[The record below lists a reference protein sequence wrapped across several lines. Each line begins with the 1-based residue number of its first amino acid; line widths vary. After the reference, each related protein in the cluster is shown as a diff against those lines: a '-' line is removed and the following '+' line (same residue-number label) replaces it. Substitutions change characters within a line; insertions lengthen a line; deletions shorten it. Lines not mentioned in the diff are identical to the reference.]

1 MKHMEPYQP
10 ELTIGELVEGTRE
23 ALDFEVLAGAAGMG
37 RTISQPRVQKPGL
50 ALAGFMEY
58 LHHGRVQ
65 ILGNSEITFLREKPD
80 QERAAIIHRL
90 IAHDVSCFA
99 ITKGLQPPAELL
111 RDAQEAGIPIL
122 RTRIVSST
130 AIYALGSF
138 LEDQLAP
145 VMQVHGV
152 LLDILGVGT
161 LILGASGIGKS
172 ECALDL
178 IVRGHRLV
186 SDDLVVL
193 RRRGDVLAGTSPQLT
208 RYHMELR
215 GIGIIN
221 VRDIFGI
228 AAVRRTKDVDLVVN
242 LDIWKKD
249 KVYDRL
255 GIDDRSHELLG
266 VSLDYVEMPVA
277 PGRNLAVLVEVTARN
292 QLLKRKGHNPARELA
307 RRLDRQLAEG
317 GKLVTEEDE

>member
-1 MKHMEPYQP
+1 MEPYQP
-10 ELTIGELVEGTRE
+10 EITIGELVEGTRE
-23 ALDFEVLAGAAGMG
+23 VLDFEVLAGAAGLD
-37 RTISQPRVQKPGL
+37 RIISQPRVQKPGL

-58 LHHGRVQ
+58 LHRGRVQ
-65 ILGNSEITFLREKPD
+65 ILGNSEITFLLEKPA
-80 QERAAIIHRL
+80 QERAAVIHRL

-99 ITKGLQPPAELL
+99 ITKGLEPPAELIG
-111 RDAQEAGIPIL
+111 DAEEAGIPVL
-122 RTRIVSST
+122 RTRIISST
-130 AIYALGSF
+130 AIYAIGHF
-138 LEDQLAP
+138 LEEKLAP

-152 LLDILGVGT
+152 LLDIFGVGT

-193 RRRGDVLAGTSPQLT
+193 RRRGDVVTGSSPELT
-208 RYHMELR
+208 RDHMELR

-228 AAVRRTKDVDLVVN
+228 AAVRRTKDIDLVVN
-242 LDIWKKD
+242 LDLWKRN

-255 GIDDRSHELLG
+255 GIDDQSHELLG
-266 VSLDYVEMPVA
+266 VLLDYVEMPVA

-292 QLLKRKGHNPARELA
+292 QLLKRRGHNPARELA
-307 RRLDRQLAEG
+307 RRLDRQLAEDARP
-317 GKLVTEEDE
+317 VTEENE

>member
-1 MKHMEPYQP
+1 MEPYQP
-10 ELTIGELVEGTRE
+10 EITIGELVEGTRE
-23 ALDFEVLAGAAGMG
+23 VLDFEVLAGAAGLD
-37 RTISQPRVQKPGL
+37 RIISQPRVQKPGL

-58 LHHGRVQ
+58 LHQGRVQ
-65 ILGNSEITFLREKPD
+65 ILGNSEITFLLEKPA
-80 QERAAIIHRL
+80 QERAAVIHRL

-99 ITKGLQPPAELL
+99 ITKGLEPPAELIG
-111 RDAQEAGIPIL
+111 DAEEAGIPVL
-122 RTRIVSST
+122 RTRIISST
-130 AIYALGSF
+130 AIYAIGHF
-138 LEDQLAP
+138 LEEKLAP

-152 LLDILGVGT
+152 LLDIFGVGT

-193 RRRGDVLAGTSPQLT
+193 RRRGDVVTGSSPELT
-208 RYHMELR
+208 RDHMELR

-228 AAVRRTKDVDLVVN
+228 AAVRRTKDIDLVVN
-242 LDIWKKD
+242 LDLWKRN

-255 GIDDRSHELLG
+255 GIDDQSHELLG
-266 VSLDYVEMPVA
+266 VLLDYVEMPVA

-292 QLLKRKGHNPARELA
+292 QLLKRRGHNPARELA
-307 RRLDRQLAEG
+307 RRLDRQLAEDARP
-317 GKLVTEEDE
+317 VTEENE

>member
-1 MKHMEPYQP
+1 MEPYQP
-10 ELTIGELVEGTRE
+10 EITIGELVEGTRE
-23 ALDFEVLAGAAGMG
+23 VLDFEVLAGAAGLD
-37 RTISQPRVQKPGL
+37 RIISQPRVQKPGL

-58 LHHGRVQ
+58 LHQGRVQ
-65 ILGNSEITFLREKPD
+65 ILGNSEITFLLEKPA
-80 QERAAIIHRL
+80 QERAAVIHRL

-99 ITKGLQPPAELL
+99 ITKGLEPPAELIG
-111 RDAQEAGIPIL
+111 DAEEAGIPVL

-130 AIYALGSF
+130 AIYAIGHF
-138 LEDQLAP
+138 LEEKLAP

-152 LLDILGVGT
+152 LLDIFGVGT

-193 RRRGDVLAGTSPQLT
+193 RRRGDVVTGSSPELT
-208 RYHMELR
+208 RDHMELR

-228 AAVRRTKDVDLVVN
+228 AAVRRTKDIDLVVN
-242 LDIWKKD
+242 LDLWKRN

-255 GIDDRSHELLG
+255 GIDDQSHELLG
-266 VSLDYVEMPVA
+266 VLLDYVEMPVA

-292 QLLKRKGHNPARELA
+292 QLLKRRGHNPARELA
-307 RRLDRQLAEG
+307 RRLDRQLAEDARP
-317 GKLVTEEDE
+317 VTEENE

>member
-1 MKHMEPYQP
+1 MEPYQP
-10 ELTIGELVEGTRE
+10 EITIGELVEGTRE
-23 ALDFEVLAGAAGMG
+23 VLDFEVLAGAAGLD
-37 RTISQPRVQKPGL
+37 RIISQPRVQKPGL

-58 LHHGRVQ
+58 LHRGRVQ
-65 ILGNSEITFLREKPD
+65 ILGNSEITFLLEKPA
-80 QERAAIIHRL
+80 QERAAVIHRL

-99 ITKGLQPPAELL
+99 ITKGLEPPAELIG
-111 RDAQEAGIPIL
+111 DAEEAGIPVL

-130 AIYALGSF
+130 AIYAIGHF
-138 LEDQLAP
+138 LEEKLAP

-152 LLDILGVGT
+152 LLDIFGVGT

-193 RRRGDVLAGTSPQLT
+193 RRRGDVVTGSSPELT
-208 RYHMELR
+208 RDHMELR

-228 AAVRRTKDVDLVVN
+228 AAVRRTKDIDLVVN
-242 LDIWKKD
+242 LDLWKRN

-255 GIDDRSHELLG
+255 GIDDQSHELLG
-266 VSLDYVEMPVA
+266 VLLDYVEMPVA

-292 QLLKRKGHNPARELA
+292 QLLKRRGHNPARELA
-307 RRLDRQLAEG
+307 RRLDRQLAEDARP
-317 GKLVTEEDE
+317 VTKENE

>member
-1 MKHMEPYQP
+1 MEPYQP
-10 ELTIGELVEGTRE
+10 EITIGELVEGTRE
-23 ALDFEVLAGAAGMG
+23 VLDFEVLAGAAGMD
-37 RTISQPRVQKPGL
+37 RIISQPRVQKPGL

-58 LHHGRVQ
+58 LHQGRVQ
-65 ILGNSEITFLREKPD
+65 ILGNSEITFLREKPA
-80 QERAAIIHRL
+80 QERAAVIHRL

-99 ITKGLQPPAELL
+99 ITKGLEPPAELIG
-111 RDAQEAGIPIL
+111 DAEEAGIPVL

-130 AIYALGSF
+130 AIYAIGHF
-138 LEDQLAP
+138 LEEKLAP

-152 LLDILGVGT
+152 LLDIFGVGT

-193 RRRGDVLAGTSPQLT
+193 RRRGDVVTGSSPELT
-208 RYHMELR
+208 RDHMELR

-228 AAVRRTKDVDLVVN
+228 AAVRRTKDIDLVVN
-242 LDIWKKD
+242 LDLWKRN

-255 GIDDRSHELLG
+255 GIDDQSHELLG
-266 VSLDYVEMPVA
+266 VLLDYVEMPVA

-292 QLLKRKGHNPARELA
+292 QLLKRRGHNPARELA
-307 RRLDRQLAEG
+307 RRLDRQLAEDARP
-317 GKLVTEEDE
+317 VTEENE

>member
-1 MKHMEPYQP
+1 MEPYQP
-10 ELTIGELVEGTRE
+10 EITIGELVEGTRE
-23 ALDFEVLAGAAGMG
+23 VLDFEVLAGAAGLD
-37 RTISQPRVQKPGL
+37 RIISQPRVQKPGL

-65 ILGNSEITFLREKPD
+65 ILGNSEITFLLEKPA
-80 QERAAIIHRL
+80 QERAAVIHRL

-99 ITKGLQPPAELL
+99 ITKGLEPPAELIG
-111 RDAQEAGIPIL
+111 DAEEAGIPVL

-130 AIYALGSF
+130 AIYAIGHF
-138 LEDQLAP
+138 LEEKLAP

-152 LLDILGVGT
+152 LLDIFGVGT

-193 RRRGDVLAGTSPQLT
+193 RRRGDVVTGSSPELT
-208 RYHMELR
+208 RDHMELR

-228 AAVRRTKDVDLVVN
+228 AAVRRTKDIDLVVN
-242 LDIWKKD
+242 LDLWKRN

-255 GIDDRSHELLG
+255 GIDDQSHELLG
-266 VSLDYVEMPVA
+266 VLLDYVEMPVA

-292 QLLKRKGHNPARELA
+292 QLLKRRGHNPARELA
-307 RRLDRQLAEG
+307 RRLDRQLAEDARP
-317 GKLVTEEDE
+317 VTEENE

>member
-1 MKHMEPYQP
+1 MEPYQP
-10 ELTIGELVEGTRE
+10 EITIGELVEGTRE
-23 ALDFEVLAGAAGMG
+23 VLDFEVLAGAAGLD
-37 RTISQPRVQKPGL
+37 RIISQPRVQKPGL

-65 ILGNSEITFLREKPD
+65 ILGNSEITFLLEKPA
-80 QERAAIIHRL
+80 QERAAVIHRL

-99 ITKGLQPPAELL
+99 ITKGLEPPAELIG
-111 RDAQEAGIPIL
+111 DAEEAGIPVL
-122 RTRIVSST
+122 RTRIISST
-130 AIYALGSF
+130 AIYAIGHF
-138 LEDQLAP
+138 LEEKLAP

-152 LLDILGVGT
+152 LLDIFGVGT

-193 RRRGDVLAGTSPQLT
+193 RRRGDVVTGSSPELT
-208 RYHMELR
+208 RDHMELR

-228 AAVRRTKDVDLVVN
+228 AAVRRTKDIDLVVN
-242 LDIWKKD
+242 LDLWKRN

-255 GIDDRSHELLG
+255 GIDDQSHELLG
-266 VSLDYVEMPVA
+266 VLLDYVEMPVA

-292 QLLKRKGHNPARELA
+292 QLLKRRGHNPARELA
-307 RRLDRQLAEG
+307 RRLDRQLAEDARP
-317 GKLVTEEDE
+317 VTEENE

>member
-1 MKHMEPYQP
+1 MEPYQP

-23 ALDFEVLAGAAGMG
+23 SLAFEVLAGATGMS
-37 RTISQPRVQKPGL
+37 RIISQPRVQKPGL

-58 LHHGRVQ
+58 LHQGRVQ
-65 ILGNSEITFLREKPD
+65 ILGNSEITFLREKPAK
-80 QERAAIIHRL
+80 ERGTIIHRL

-99 ITKGLQPPAELL
+99 ITKGLEPPEELVHE
-111 RDAQEAGIPIL
+111 AQEAGIPLL
-122 RTRIVSST
+122 RTGIVSST
-130 AIYALGSF
+130 AIYALGNF
-138 LEDQLAP
+138 LEEQLAP
-145 VMQVHGV
+145 IIQVHGV
-152 LLDILGVGT
+152 LLDIFGVGT

-193 RRRGDVLAGTSPQLT
+193 RRRGDVIAGTSPEMT

-221 VRDIFGI
+221 VQSIFGI
-228 AAVRRTKDVDLVVN
+228 AAVRRTKDIDLVVN
-242 LDIWKKD
+242 LDLWQKD

-255 GIDDRSHELLG
+255 GIDDHTREFLG
-266 VSLDYVEMPVA
+266 VELDYVEMPVA

-292 QLLKRKGHNPARELA
+292 QLLKRKGHHPARELA
-307 RRLDRQLAEG
+307 DKLDEQLARG
-317 GKLVTEEDE
+317 TRPAPGTTE